1 MRDLLL
7 ADPALEA
14 EELDTGWRELNR
26 AQRSALLGLRR
37 DGVIS
42 METFEQLTAEVDAQM
57 DELPVMSEAGIAPTQ
72 FVEVALR
79 SDSHAVG
86 KAIAELNLPRAAVFV
101 SIRREE
107 EIIIPRGDTLLE
119 TGDVVTTLC
128 ERESVAAVRKLL
140 VSRTTPKTLIETKSD
155 QSSDIS

>member
-1 MRDLLL
+1 
-7 ADPALEA
+7 
-14 EELDTGWRELNR
+14 
-26 AQRSALLGLRR
+26 
-37 DGVIS
+37 
-42 METFEQLTAEVDAQM
+42 
-57 DELPVMSEAGIAPTQ
+57 
-72 FVEVALR
+72 
-79 SDSHAVG
+79 VG